1 MGPSA
6 RCGSSHSQEHA
17 PELPLTNGVYLTR
30 VTLDKILL
38 KEKNMKNIA
47 FTLMELLVV
56 MAIITILGGDNC

>member
-1 MGPSA
+1 M
-6 RCGSSHSQEHA
+6 
-17 PELPLTNGVYLTR
+17 
-30 VTLDKILL
+30 TLDKILL